1 MGLAA
6 AMSILLAFTVTLL
19 LTPAARNL
27 AWELGAV
34 SRPDGDRRQHARPTA
49 VWGGVAVF
57 AGLSLGVATSCFF
70 LPGMIDRVSAVPLM
84 TALCISSG
92 MLCLLGCYDDAFELR
107 AGFKLLGQIVSISP
121 MIAVGCSASHL
132 SFGGWEI
139 NLGWFGVPCTVAWLI
154 LGINA
159 LNLIDGMDGLASVLG
174 LAISGALAVI
184 AFSLGLPEIMLVA
197 LALCGALAGFL
208 VYNRPPAQIYL
219 GDCGSMVIGLVLATL
234 ALRAG
239 SMPGKASVTV
249 LVALLFVPLLD
260 TSLAVIRRTLTG
272 RGIMAADRGHVH
284 HRLLERG
291 LSIWTA
297 LAFLGSLCLLSGAVA
312 WSVAAWEQHEMIAWA
327 FMGGVTVVCINRRL
341 LGHEEWALTK
351 GLWARTAAPVLRSF
365 AVADRVQHQA
375 SYADSPSTAGS
386 LMPHGKTKGEKIAET
401 LPLIAK
407 RIKPRAEMAT
417 AQSVQGAPSGERQV
431 ELVN

>member
-6 AMSILLAFTVTLL
+6 AIVIPLAFMVTLV
-19 LTPAARNL
+19 LTPTARSL
-27 AWELGAV
+27 AWKFDAV
-34 SRPDGDRRQHARPTA
+34 SRPDGIRRQHARPTA

-57 AGLSLGVATSCFF
+57 VGLSLSVAASCFL
-70 LPGMIDRVSAVPLM
+70 LPGILDTLSAVPLI

-92 MLCLLGCYDDAFELR
+92 MLCILGCYDDAFELR
-107 AGFKLLGQIVSISP
+107 AGFKLLGQVVSILP
-121 MIAVGCSASHL
+121 IIVVGCWANHL
-132 SFGGWEI
+132 CFLGWEI
-139 NLGWFGVPCTVAWLI
+139 NLGWFGIPCTIIWLI
-154 LGINA
+154 VGINA
-159 LNLIDGMDGLASVLG
+159 LNLIDGMDGLASLLG

-184 AFSLGLPEIMLVA
+184 ALSLGLPDVMLIA

-234 ALRAG
+234 ALRVG
-239 SMPGKASVTV
+239 PIPGTASVTV

-260 TSLAVIRRTLTG
+260 TTLAVIRRALSG

-284 HRLLERG
+284 HRLLDRG
-291 LSIWTA
+291 LSVWTT
-297 LAFLGSLCLLSGAVA
+297 LAFLGSLCLMSGAVA
-312 WSVAAWEQHEMIAWA
+312 WTVAAWEQQEITAWVIMA
-327 FMGGVTVVCINRRL
+327 AATVVCVNRRL

-351 GLWARTAAPVLRSF
+351 DRWTRIAAPDVQGLS
-365 AVADRVQHQA
+365 AADRAQHQA
-375 SYADSPSTAGS
+375 TYAGSPSTAS
-386 LMPHGKTKGEKIAET
+386 PLMPQRRVNREIAKG

-407 RIKPRAEMAT
+407 RIQLRTDVAAG
-417 AQSVQGAPSGERQV
+417 QSVQGVPSGEQHV

>member
-6 AMSILLAFTVTLL
+6 AIAILFAFTVTLV
-19 LTPAARNL
+19 LTPAARDL
-27 AWELGAV
+27 AWKFDAV
-34 SRPDGDRRQHARPTA
+34 SRPDGNRRQHARPTA

-57 AGLSLGVATSCFF
+57 VGLSLGVATSCFF
-70 LPGMIDRVSAVPLM
+70 LPGTFDTLSAVPLVA
-84 TALCISSG
+84 ALCISSG

-107 AGFKLLGQIVSISP
+107 AGFKLLGQAVSILP
-121 MIAVGCSASHL
+121 MIFVGFSANHL
-132 SFGGWEI
+132 CFLGWEI
-139 NLGWFGVPCTVAWLI
+139 NLGWFGIPCTIAWLI
-154 LGINA
+154 VGINA

-184 AFSLGLPEIMLVA
+184 ALSLGLPDVMLVA

-234 ALRAG
+234 ALRVG
-239 SMPGKASVTV
+239 SMPGTASVTV

-260 TSLAVIRRTLTG
+260 TTLAVIRRTLSG

-284 HRLLERG
+284 HRLLDRG
-291 LSIWTA
+291 LGIWTT
-297 LAFLGSLCLLSGAVA
+297 LAFLGSLCLMSGTVA
-312 WSVAAWEQHEMIAWA
+312 WTVATWQQQEITAWA
-327 FMGGVTVVCINRRL
+327 IMAGVTIVCVNRRL

-351 GLWARTAAPVLRSF
+351 DRWTRIAPAFRGLPVT
-365 AVADRVQHQA
+365 DTVQHHP
-375 SYADSPSTAGS
+375 SYADSSLTAGP
-386 LMPHGKTKGEKIAET
+386 LMPHGRVKGKIAKG
-401 LPLIAK
+401 LPLTAN
-407 RIKPRAEMAT
+407 RIQLQADMA
-417 AQSVQGAPSGERQV
+417 AGQSVQGAPSGKQHV